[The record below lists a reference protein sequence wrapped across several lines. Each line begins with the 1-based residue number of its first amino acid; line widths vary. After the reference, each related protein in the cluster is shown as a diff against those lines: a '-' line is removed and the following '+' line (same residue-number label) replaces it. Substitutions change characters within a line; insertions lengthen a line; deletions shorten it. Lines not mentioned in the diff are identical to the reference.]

1 MPLTGPQEQIGERS
15 ADSLR
20 PAALELAVVIPTYNE
35 IGNISPLLHRLETV
49 LEGIEWEVIFVDDD
63 SPDGTAEAIRQIGA
77 RHPRVR
83 VMQRIGRRGLAS
95 ACIEGMLGTSA
106 AYIAVMD
113 ADLQHDESILP
124 RMLERIQQQHLD
136 VVIASRN
143 IENGSM
149 GHFAES
155 RVRLSR
161 LGARLS
167 QVVSH
172 CNLSDPMSGFFVVDR
187 RFLSEVVHSLS
198 GVGFKILLDLV
209 ASCRR
214 PVRFSEVPYSFGT
227 RQHGDSKLD
236 ISVGLEYINLLL
248 DKLVGH
254 IVPPRFILYTA
265 VGTIG
270 LVLHL
275 AILGVLYRFTHTAFN
290 TAQATATYVAMI
302 LNFLLNNLVTFRDR
316 RLRGMRLVR
325 GLVIF
330 VAACSIGAVTNFSV
344 AQFTLNAGLPWYLAG
359 MLGMGISS
367 VWNYGV
373 NTIFTWR
380 RNQQSARS
388 RRSAAPAASEALAA
402 RP

>member
-1 MPLTGPQEQIGERS
+1 MPLTGPQVHIGS
-15 ADSLR
+15 GAPDSLT
-20 PAALELAVVIPTYNE
+20 PAELELAVVIPTYNE
-35 IGNISPLLHRLETV
+35 IGNIPPLLHRIEAV
-49 LEGIEWEVIFVDDD
+49 LQGIEWEAIFVDDD
-63 SPDGTAEAIRQIGA
+63 SPDGTAEAIRQIGL

-83 VMQRIGRRGLAS
+83 VLQRIGRRGLAS
-95 ACIEGMLGTSA
+95 ACIEGMLATPA

-124 RMLERIQQQHLD
+124 DMLHRLKQQQLD
-136 VVIASRN
+136 IVIASRN
-143 IENGSM
+143 IGSGSM
-149 GHFAES
+149 GEFAES

-167 QVVSH
+167 QIVSH
-172 CNLSDPMSGFFVVDR
+172 SELSDPMSGFFVLDR
-187 RFLSEVVHSLS
+187 RFLGEVVYRLS
-198 GVGFKILLDLV
+198 GVGFKILLDVV
-209 ASCRR
+209 ASSER
-214 PVRFSEVPYSFGT
+214 PVRFSEIPYSFRT

-248 DKLVGH
+248 DKLAGH

-275 AILGVLYRFTHTAFN
+275 TILGLLYRFTHTGFN

-316 RLRGMRLVR
+316 RLRGMRLIT
-325 GLVIF
+325 GLLVF
-330 VAACSIGAVTNFSV
+330 VAACSIGALTNISV

-380 RNQQSARS
+380 RDQTVRGRRRALPAR
-388 RRSAAPAASEALAA
+388 A
-402 RP
+402 